1 MLTARTLA
9 TVLEGPR
16 VVTRR
21 WRAAVALHRAR
32 GNGHRRR
39 AAVVVRQQAARA
51 MYRARDARRHGLVY
65 GYRSGTAALVC
76 GLESVGG
83 FALALSLA
91 LLVSSR
97 HFLVLLDSAV
107 SVVHFAIAVVGRAAR
122 LAVVALVAVH
132 VWICSC
138 KEEKKDK
145 EKISRHALI
154 QSISSSPTA
163 IRRRPGGSMRW
174 RRSESRAAVFF
185 DQPTTQAQEDL
196 SRNRKWEKR
205 VDSQL
210 EGHS

>member
-83 FALALSLA
+83 FAFALSLA

-138 KEEKKDK
+138 KEEEKKTKKKSADTLSSNQHRRVRLQFAAARGAACAGGDPNPVQLCFST
-145 EKISRHALI
+145 SRQRKLRR
-154 QSISSSPTA
+154 TCRA
-163 IRRRPGGSMRW
+163 IASG
-174 RRSESRAAVFF
+174 
-185 DQPTTQAQEDL
+185 
-196 SRNRKWEKR
+196 KR
-205 VDSQL
+205 
-210 EGHS
+210 G